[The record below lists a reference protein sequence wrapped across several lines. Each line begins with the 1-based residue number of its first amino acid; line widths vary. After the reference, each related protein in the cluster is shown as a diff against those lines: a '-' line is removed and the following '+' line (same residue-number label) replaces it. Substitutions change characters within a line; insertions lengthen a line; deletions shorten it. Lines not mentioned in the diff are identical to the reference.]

1 MTPIGV
7 IKLLNKDRDNQL
19 DKNKVAIGLSGGV
32 DSTAAAYL
40 LKAEGFEVIGLTM
53 KLFDTFDEH
62 GNVSEDPSVIDAKEV
77 ARKLN
82 IEHHV
87 LDYREIF
94 KKEIINNFRD
104 EYLKGRTPNPC
115 VRCNRLIK
123 FGALLNSAHALGAYY
138 LATGHY
144 SRIHYDENLDEFKI
158 LKGTAEKKDQAYMF
172 HVLNQEKLKYIKFPL
187 GHFKTKDKIREIAK
201 AVDVRLADKEDSQD
215 ICFIKDNDYPK
226 FLKKNLNIKSR
237 SGNFVD
243 IYGNILGRHKGII
256 NYTIGQRRGLGIAIG
271 KPAYVIKINPKRNEV
286 VIGDNAHTYKK
297 GFIGGQYNFLKVL
310 EVDGLIVDVKIRY
323 SARPSKAT
331 IYKIANNQLKVIFD
345 KKERAITPGQAAV
358 FYIGD
363 EVIGGVD
370 VDKVIEEA

>member
-1 MTPIGV
+1 MTNQNIQ
-7 IKLLNKDRDNQL
+7 NKL

-32 DSTAAAYL
+32 DSTAAAYI
-40 LKAEGFEVIGLTM
+40 LKEEGYEVIGLTM
-53 KLFDTFDEH
+53 KLFDNFDEE
-62 GNVSEDPSVIDAKEV
+62 GNLIEDSSIIDARKV
-77 ARKLN
+77 AKKLN

-87 LDYREIF
+87 LDYRGVF

-104 EYLKGRTPNPC
+104 EYIKGRTPNPC

-123 FGALLNSAHALGAYY
+123 FGALLTSAHDLGAYY

-144 SRIHYDENLDEFKI
+144 SRIVYDDVLDEYKV

-172 HVLNQEKLKYIKFPL
+172 HVLNQDKLKHIMFPL
-187 GHFKTKDKIREIAK
+187 GEFKTKEKIREIAQ
-201 AVDVRLADKEDSQD
+201 AVDITLADKEESQD
-215 ICFIKDNDYPK
+215 ICFIKDNDYSK
-226 FLKKNLNIKSR
+226 FLDEKLNVKPKY
-237 SGNFVD
+237 GNFVD
-243 IYGNILGRHKGII
+243 IYGKVLGKHKGIV

-286 VIGDNAHTYKK
+286 VIGDNAHTFKK
-297 GFIGGQYNFLKVL
+297 GFIGGQYNFLKDIK
-310 EVDGLIVDVKIRY
+310 VDGLEVEVKIRY
-323 SARPSKAT
+323 SARPSKAR
-331 IYKIANNQLKVIFD
+331 IYKINNNQLKVIFD

-370 VDKVIEEA
+370 VDRVIEGE